1 MTDADG
7 VVRWYT
13 ADPRG
18 VIPLDGRFHVSRS
31 LARLVRR
38 SPEAGGFEIRINANF
53 EQTMRACME
62 QRAGETWIS
71 EELVRA
77 YVRLYEI
84 GYAHSVEA
92 WRDGRLA
99 GGLYG
104 ISLGAAF
111 FGESM
116 FHRERDASKV
126 ALVHLVERLRA
137 RGYQLLDSQAVTPH
151 LARFGCYEIPADEY
165 LKLLDKALEGNCR
178 FA

>member
-1 MTDADG
+1 AGPVPRFMTPRERSVPLDPLTLLSAYSQGLFPMTDADG

-18 VIPLDGRFHVSRS
+18 VIPLDGRFHVPRS

-62 QRAGETWIS
+62 QRAGETGIS

-111 FGESM
+111 
-116 FHRERDASKV
+116 
-126 ALVHLVERLRA
+126 
-137 RGYQLLDSQAVTPH
+137 
-151 LARFGCYEIPADEY
+151 
-165 LKLLDKALEGNCR
+165 
-178 FA
+178 